1 MKDLT
6 STEKILAVSA
16 SLILLGGLGVV
27 LAYKRTVIRRKRAK
41 NLSIQIV

>member
-1 MKDLT
+1 MKDLS

-16 SLILLGGLGVV
+16 SLIILGGLGVA
-27 LAYKRTVIRRKRAK
+27 LAYKRAVIKRKRAK